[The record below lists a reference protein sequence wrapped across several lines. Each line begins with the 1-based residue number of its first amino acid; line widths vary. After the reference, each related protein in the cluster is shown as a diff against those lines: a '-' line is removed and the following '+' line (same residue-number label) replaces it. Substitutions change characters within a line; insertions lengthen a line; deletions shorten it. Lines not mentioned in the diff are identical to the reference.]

1 MPWADTVLR
10 EEREQIEADERV
22 EVLKR
27 RVEAVRSAKK
37 TVGVTAAGGAAG
49 EAAPVTGLFSLRKAR
64 NAKKA
69 KA

>member
-1 MPWADTVLR
+1 MPS

-37 TVGVTAAGGAAG
+37 TVGAAAAGGATG